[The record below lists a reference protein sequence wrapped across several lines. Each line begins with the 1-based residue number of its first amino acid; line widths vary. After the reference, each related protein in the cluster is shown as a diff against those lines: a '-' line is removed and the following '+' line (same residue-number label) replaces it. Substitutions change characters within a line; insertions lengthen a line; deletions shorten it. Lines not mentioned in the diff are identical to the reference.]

1 MEDNSN
7 DINFDFFDL
16 EYYIELELYNKRYK
30 LKADNK

>member
-7 DINFDFFDL
+7 EINFDFIDF

-30 LKADNK
+30 LKVDNK